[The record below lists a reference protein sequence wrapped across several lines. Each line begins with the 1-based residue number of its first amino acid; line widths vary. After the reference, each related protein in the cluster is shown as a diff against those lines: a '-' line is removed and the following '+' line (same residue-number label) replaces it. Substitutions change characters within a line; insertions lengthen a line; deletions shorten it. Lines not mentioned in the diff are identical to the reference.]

1 MPKYKPHKD
10 ERFGNLVVLEDIRDP
25 HHRCICKCDCGN
37 IKTIMACHLVSGKID
52 SCGCLTKIR
61 NSEAR
66 TIHGL
71 TKTKFHQTW
80 SSIKARCFRKTHIQ
94 YQNYGARSIT
104 VCDRWKNSFLAFKE
118 DMYQSYLDHVKEFG
132 EKNTSI
138 DRINNDG
145 NYEPNNCRWA
155 TIEEQANNKTTSHF
169 ITINNETLTLSQ
181 WVRKLG
187 VSRATV
193 KQKIRRGMSDVDAL
207 LTSRRVKN

>member
-37 IKTIMACHLVSGKID
+37 IKTIRACHLVSGKID

-94 YQNYGARSIT
+94 YQNYGARGIT

-132 EKNTSI
+132 EKNTS
-138 DRINNDG
+138 
-145 NYEPNNCRWA
+145 
-155 TIEEQANNKTTSHF
+155 IEEQANNKTTSHF